1 MILITDQPLSPEQA
15 VRQAETTGSGC
26 VVTYVGLIRDN
37 ARDKSVVSVEYRDDD
52 GSAAGKLEDIVREI
66 RQRWPVEN
74 VVIHHRTGVLQV
86 GDINLIIAVAA
97 GHRGEGFEATA
108 WAVDR
113 FKEKLP
119 TSKKETYTDGTVFTV
134 A

>member
-1 MILITDQPLSPEQA
+1 MILVTDQPLSPEQA
-15 VRQAETTGSGC
+15 VREAKTTGSGC

-37 ARDKSVVSVEYRDDD
+37 ARNKAVVSVEYRDD
-52 GSAAGKLEDIVREI
+52 GGRAAGQLEEI
-66 RQRWPVEN
+66 AGEIKKRWPVEN

-86 GDINLIIAVAA
+86 GDINLIIAIAA
-97 GHRGEGFEATA
+97 GHRGEGFEAA
-108 WAVDR
+108 AYAVDR